1 MRRTIKPNSAADQN
15 EFELCLRILGNE
27 LLAIRLAASNFSGK
41 IVVWGVILLLF
52 TFLIMEIFGVNALM
66 GIQSGV

>member
-1 MRRTIKPNSAADQN
+1 MRRSIKANGTEQN

-66 GIQSGV
+66 GIESGV

>member
-1 MRRTIKPNSAADQN
+1 MRRSIKSGGEQN

-52 TFLIMEIFGVNALM
+52 TFLIMEVFGVNALM